1 MLNNTISS
9 ILGILV
15 FPLVASGC
23 TPDIP
28 PPFSPMPQEEADRLV
43 HSSYGQNQ
51 TIAWKCVE
59 DASTSKSIWVDCEF
73 FNGSKAAERGVCL
86 SVYYKGENSVKVV
99 SGKACSGN
107 LNPKQSSIVP
117 VRITGEKR
125 MLIAGL
131 CSGEITPCTL
141 NTIEFVP
148 VNEAEAAR
156 EAKAIRMSR

>member
-15 FPLVASGC
+15 FPLVASAC
-23 TPDIP
+23 VSDIS
-28 PPFSPMPQEEADRLV
+28 PPFSAPPQEESARLV

-59 DASTSKSIWVDCEF
+59 DASTSKSIWIDCEF
-73 FNGSKAAERGVCL
+73 FNGSKAAESGVCI
-86 SVYYKGENSVKVV
+86 SIYYKGENSAKVV
-99 SGKACSGN
+99 SGKACSGS
-107 LNPKQSSIVP
+107 LNPKQSSVVS

-131 CSGEITPCTL
+131 CGGEITPCTL
-141 NTIEFVP
+141 NAIESVP
-148 VNEAEAAR
+148 VDEADAAR
-156 EAKAIRMSR
+156 EAKAIMMSR